1 MALTQ
6 PNFSLDLTVAQC
18 PKCGANLDVTGNREV
33 IACEYC
39 GTPLVRKYSNQ
50 IRESKANTNGK
61 GYELYWDG
69 KQVGHEPNWSREQA
83 TGNLLWNL
91 TQYPDRKVEGRFNG
105 EGILFQDSLFQFIL
119 PKTLFVQPC
128 FVVPHGEG
136 RPSED
141 QMQRLVRH
149 LRWASER
156 YTELLGNRNT
166 FMLSEKDALIY
177 DSPYNLTFYRGLS
190 SQANH
195 ITGELLDFTGFN
207 RFSCPLIFFTVVVN
221 HKEDFPGGCGSP
233 FNGGFNT
240 GGGIVLVSSYALDKI
255 PNFQSTVQHELGHAF
270 GLPHIDAYG
279 YDMKTSPSIM
289 SYNLSHHTK
298 GFNPSETPGEFIPED
313 IRGLALNQRV
323 FPNFTFDRKKNVP
336 SGYNLCSDIRVIRR
350 MAIIGQPE
358 GIVVRTASGE
368 AFSSKAANV
377 VQNII
382 KPSVNTGQVSYDA
395 GRMWHSEK
403 SATGWVSLE
412 LLFPFTVELTG
423 IGIHT
428 QHSGKYHAAEAV
440 RISTRTKRGEY
451 SLVNESRLRSVDE
464 RVNFTFT
471 KAQYLKLD
479 LKAGSSGYVVVRGL
493 QFFSGSEEIF
503 NPLIPC

>member
-1 MALTQ
+1 M
-6 PNFSLDLTVAQC
+6 
-18 PKCGANLDVTGNREV
+18 
-33 IACEYC
+33 
-39 GTPLVRKYSNQ
+39 
-50 IRESKANTNGK
+50 
-61 GYELYWDG
+61 
-69 KQVGHEPNWSREQA
+69 GHEPTWSREQA
-83 TGNLLWNL
+83 IGNLLWNQ
-91 TQYPDRKVEGRFNG
+91 TQYPDRKVEGRYNG
-105 EGILFQDSLFQFIL
+105 EVLSLHDFLFQVVL

-128 FVVPHGEG
+128 FVVPRGER

-149 LRWASER
+149 LRWARER
-156 YTELLGNRNT
+156 YTELLGNRNN
-166 FMLSEKDALIY
+166 FMLKEKDALIY
-177 DSPYNLTFYRGLS
+177 DSPYNLTFYQGLS

-195 ITGELLDFTGFN
+195 IAGELLNFTGFN
-207 RFSCPLIFFTVVVN
+207 RFSCPLIFFTVVIN
-221 HKEDFPGGCGSP
+221 QQEDFPGGCGSP

-240 GGGIVLVSSYALDKI
+240 GGGIVLVSSYALDRI

-270 GLPHIDAYG
+270 GLPHVDAYG
-279 YDMKTSPSIM
+279 YDMKTSSSIM

-298 GFNPSETPGEFIPED
+298 DFDPSQTPGEFIPED
-313 IRGLALNQRV
+313 IRGLALNRRV
-323 FPNFTFDRKKNVP
+323 FPTLAFDRKKNVP
-336 SGYNLCSDIRVIRR
+336 SQYNLHSEIRIIRR
-350 MAIIGQPE
+350 MEIIGQPT
-358 GIVVRTASGE
+358 GIIVRTTSGE

-382 KPSVNTGQVSYDA
+382 KPSLNTGQVSYDA
-395 GRMWHSEK
+395 VRMWHSEK

-423 IGIHT
+423 IVIHT

-440 RISTRTKRGEY
+440 KISTRTKGGEY
-451 SLVNESRLRSVDE
+451 SLVKESRLRSVDE

-479 LKAGSSGYVVVRGL
+479 LKAGSSEYVVVRGL

-503 NPLIPC
+503 TPLIPC

>member
-1 MALTQ
+1 MTLSQT
-6 PNFSLDLTVAQC
+6 NFSVDLTVAQC
-18 PKCGANLDVTGNREV
+18 PKCGANLDVIGNREV

-50 IRESKANTNGK
+50 IREVNTNADGK
-61 GYELYWDG
+61 GYELFWDG

-83 TGNLLWNL
+83 IGNLLWNQ
-91 TQYPDRKVEGRFNG
+91 TQYPDRKVEGRYKG
-105 EGILFQDSLFQFIL
+105 EVILLHDSLFQYIL
-119 PKTLFVQPC
+119 PKTLSLQPC
-128 FVVPHGEG
+128 FVVPQGER
-136 RPSED
+136 RPAED

-149 LRWASER
+149 LRWARER
-156 YTELLGNRNT
+156 YAELLGNRNT
-166 FMLSEKDALIY
+166 FMLTEKDPLIY
-177 DSPYNLTFYRGLS
+177 DSPYNLPFYRGLS

-221 HKEDFPGGCGSP
+221 HQEDFPGGCGSP

-240 GGGIVLVSSYALDKI
+240 GGGIVLVSSYALDRI

-270 GLPHIDAYG
+270 GLPHVDAYG
-279 YDMKTSPSIM
+279 YDMKTSSSIM

-298 GFNPSETPGEFIPED
+298 DFDPSQTPGEFIPED
-313 IRGLALNQRV
+313 IRGLALNQRA
-323 FPNFTFDRKKNVP
+323 FPTITFDRKKNVP
-336 SGYNLCSDIRVIRR
+336 SEYNLHSEIRIIRR
-350 MAIIGQPE
+350 MEIVGQPT

-368 AFSSKAANV
+368 AFSSKAGNV

-382 KPSVNTGQVSYDA
+382 KPSMNTGQVSYDA

-412 LLFPFTVELTG
+412 LLFPFIVELTG

-428 QHSGKYHAAEAV
+428 QHSGKYHAAEVV
-440 RISTRTKRGEY
+440 RIFSHTKGEKY
-451 SLVNESRLRSVDE
+451 SLVKESRLRSVDE

-471 KAQYLKLD
+471 KTQYLKLD

>member
-1 MALTQ
+1 MTLTQ

-18 PKCGANLDVTGNREV
+18 PKCGANLDVTGNRDV
-33 IACEYC
+33 ITCEYC
-39 GTPLVRKYSNQ
+39 STPLVRKYSNQ
-50 IRESKANTNGK
+50 IRESKANIDGK
-61 GYELYWDG
+61 GYELYWDE

-83 TGNLLWNL
+83 ISNLLWNQ
-91 TQYPDRKVEGRFNG
+91 TQYPDRKVEGRYNG
-105 EGILFQDSLFQFIL
+105 EVLSLHDFLFQAVL
-119 PKTLFVQPC
+119 PKTLSVQPC
-128 FVVPHGEG
+128 FVVPRGER
-136 RPSED
+136 RPTED
-141 QMQRLVRH
+141 QMQRLMRH
-149 LRWASER
+149 LRWARER
-156 YTELLGNRNT
+156 YTELLGNRNN
-166 FMLSEKDALIY
+166 FMLIEKDALIY
-177 DSPYNLTFYRGLS
+177 ESPYNLTFYRGLS

-195 ITGELLDFTGFN
+195 IAGELLNFTGFN

-221 HKEDFPGGCGSP
+221 HQEDFPGGCGSP
-233 FNGGFNT
+233 YNGGFNT

-270 GLPHIDAYG
+270 GLPHVDAYG

-298 GFNPSETPGEFIPED
+298 DFNPSRTPGEFIPED

-323 FPNFTFDRKKNVP
+323 FPTLTFDRKKNIP
-336 SGYNLCSDIRVIRR
+336 SEYNLHSEIRIIRR
-350 MAIIGQPE
+350 MEIIGQPT

-368 AFSSKAANV
+368 AFSSKAGNV

-382 KPSVNTGQVSYDA
+382 KPSMNTGLVSYDA

-428 QHSGKYHAAEAV
+428 QHSGKYHAAEVV
-440 RISTRTKRGEY
+440 RIFSHTKGEKY
-451 SLVNESRLRSVDE
+451 SLVKESRLRSVDE

-471 KAQYLKLD
+471 KTQYLKLD

>member
-1 MALTQ
+1 MTLSQT
-6 PNFSLDLTVAQC
+6 NFSVDLTVAQC
-18 PKCGANLDVTGNREV
+18 PKCGANLDVIGNREV

-50 IRESKANTNGK
+50 IREVNTNADGK
-61 GYELYWDG
+61 GYELFWDG

-83 TGNLLWNL
+83 IGNLLWNQ
-91 TQYPDRKVEGRFNG
+91 TQYPDRKVEGRYKG
-105 EGILFQDSLFQFIL
+105 EVILLHDSLFQYIL
-119 PKTLFVQPC
+119 PKTLSLQPC
-128 FVVPHGEG
+128 FVVPQGER
-136 RPSED
+136 RPAED

-149 LRWASER
+149 LRWARER
-156 YTELLGNRNT
+156 YAELLGNRNT
-166 FMLSEKDALIY
+166 FMLTEKDPLIY
-177 DSPYNLTFYRGLS
+177 DSPYNLPFYRGLS

-207 RFSCPLIFFTVVVN
+207 RFSCPLLFFTVVVN
-221 HKEDFPGGCGSP
+221 HQEDFPGGCGSP

-270 GLPHIDAYG
+270 GLPHVDAYG
-279 YDMKTSPSIM
+279 YDMKTSTSIM

-298 GFNPSETPGEFIPED
+298 GFNPSEMPGEFIPED
-313 IRGLALNQRV
+313 VRGLALNQRA
-323 FPNFTFDRKKNVP
+323 FPTITFDRKKNVP
-336 SGYNLCSDIRVIRR
+336 SEYNLHSEIRIIRR
-350 MAIIGQPE
+350 MEIVGQPT

-368 AFSSKAANV
+368 AFSSKAGNV

-382 KPSVNTGQVSYDA
+382 KPSMNTGQVSYDA

-412 LLFPFTVELTG
+412 LLFPFIVELTG

-428 QHSGKYHAAEAV
+428 QHSGKYHAAEVV
-440 RISTRTKRGEY
+440 RIFSHTKGEKY
-451 SLVNESRLRSVDE
+451 SLVKESRLRSVDE

-471 KAQYLKLD
+471 KTQYLKLD

-503 NPLIPC
+503 NPLLPC

>member
-1 MALTQ
+1 MTLSQT
-6 PNFSLDLTVAQC
+6 NFSVDLTVAQC
-18 PKCGANLDVTGNREV
+18 PKCGANLDVIGNREV

-50 IRESKANTNGK
+50 IREVNTNADGK
-61 GYELYWDG
+61 GYELFWDG

-83 TGNLLWNL
+83 IGNLLWNQ
-91 TQYPDRKVEGRFNG
+91 TQYPDRKVEGRYKG
-105 EGILFQDSLFQFIL
+105 EVILLHDSLFQYIL
-119 PKTLFVQPC
+119 PKTLSLQPC
-128 FVVPHGEG
+128 FVVPQGER
-136 RPSED
+136 RPAED

-149 LRWASER
+149 LRWARER
-156 YTELLGNRNT
+156 YAELLGNRNT
-166 FMLSEKDALIY
+166 FMLTEKDPLIY
-177 DSPYNLTFYRGLS
+177 DSPYNLPFYRGLS

-221 HKEDFPGGCGSP
+221 HQEDFPGGCGSP

-270 GLPHIDAYG
+270 GLPHVDAYG
-279 YDMKTSPSIM
+279 YDMKTSTSIM

-298 GFNPSETPGEFIPED
+298 GFNPSEMPGEFIPED
-313 IRGLALNQRV
+313 VRGLALNQRA
-323 FPNFTFDRKKNVP
+323 FPTITFDRKKNVP
-336 SGYNLCSDIRVIRR
+336 SEYNLHSEIRIIRR
-350 MAIIGQPE
+350 MEIVGQPT

-368 AFSSKAANV
+368 AFSSKAGNV

-382 KPSVNTGQVSYDA
+382 KPSMNTGLVSYDA

-412 LLFPFTVELTG
+412 LLFPFIVELTG

-428 QHSGKYHAAEAV
+428 QHSGKYHAAEVV
-440 RISTRTKRGEY
+440 RIFSHTKGEKY
-451 SLVNESRLRSVDE
+451 SLVKESRLRSVDE

-471 KAQYLKLD
+471 KTQYLKLD

>member
-1 MALTQ
+1 MTLSQT
-6 PNFSLDLTVAQC
+6 NFSVDLTVAQC
-18 PKCGANLDVTGNREV
+18 PKCGANLDVIGNREV

-50 IRESKANTNGK
+50 IREVNTNADGK
-61 GYELYWDG
+61 GYELFWDG

-83 TGNLLWNL
+83 IGNLLWNQ
-91 TQYPDRKVEGRFNG
+91 TQYPDRKVEGRYKG
-105 EGILFQDSLFQFIL
+105 EVILLHDSLFQYIL
-119 PKTLFVQPC
+119 PKTLSLQPC
-128 FVVPHGEG
+128 FVVPQGER
-136 RPSED
+136 RPAED

-149 LRWASER
+149 LRWARER
-156 YTELLGNRNT
+156 YAELLGNRNT
-166 FMLSEKDALIY
+166 FMLTEKDPLIY
-177 DSPYNLTFYRGLS
+177 DSPYNLPFYRGLS

-221 HKEDFPGGCGSP
+221 HQEDFPGGCGSP

-270 GLPHIDAYG
+270 GLPHVDAYG
-279 YDMKTSPSIM
+279 YDMKTSTSIM

-298 GFNPSETPGEFIPED
+298 GFNPSEMPGEFIPED
-313 IRGLALNQRV
+313 VRGLALNQRA
-323 FPNFTFDRKKNVP
+323 FPTITFDRKKNVP
-336 SGYNLCSDIRVIRR
+336 SEYNLHSEIRIIRR
-350 MAIIGQPE
+350 MEIVGQPT
-358 GIVVRTASGE
+358 GTVVRTASGE
-368 AFSSKAANV
+368 AFSSKAGNV

-382 KPSVNTGQVSYDA
+382 KPSMNTGQVSYDA

-412 LLFPFTVELTG
+412 LLFPFIVELTG

-428 QHSGKYHAAEAV
+428 QHSGKYHAAEVV
-440 RISTRTKRGEY
+440 RIFSHTKGEKY
-451 SLVNESRLRSVDE
+451 SLVKESRLRSVDE

-471 KAQYLKLD
+471 KTQYLKLD

>member
-1 MALTQ
+1 ML
-6 PNFSLDLTVAQC
+6 
-18 PKCGANLDVTGNREV
+18 
-33 IACEYC
+33 
-39 GTPLVRKYSNQ
+39 
-50 IRESKANTNGK
+50 
-61 GYELYWDG
+61 
-69 KQVGHEPNWSREQA
+69 H
-83 TGNLLWNL
+83 
-91 TQYPDRKVEGRFNG
+91 
-105 EGILFQDSLFQFIL
+105 DSLFQYIL
-119 PKTLFVQPC
+119 PKTLSLQPF
-128 FVVPHGEG
+128 FVVPQGER
-136 RPSED
+136 RPAED

-149 LRWASER
+149 LRWARER
-156 YTELLGNRNT
+156 YAELLGNRNT
-166 FMLSEKDALIY
+166 FMLTEKDPLIY
-177 DSPYNLTFYRGLS
+177 DSPYNLPFYRGLS

-207 RFSCPLIFFTVVVN
+207 RFSCPLLFFTVVVN
-221 HKEDFPGGCGSP
+221 HQEDFPGGCGSP

-270 GLPHIDAYG
+270 GLPHVDAYG
-279 YDMKTSPSIM
+279 YDMKTSTSIM

-298 GFNPSETPGEFIPED
+298 GFNPSEMPGEFIPED
-313 IRGLALNQRV
+313 VRGLALNQRA
-323 FPNFTFDRKKNVP
+323 FPTITFDRKKNVP
-336 SGYNLCSDIRVIRR
+336 SEYNLHSEIRIIRR
-350 MAIIGQPE
+350 MEIVGQPT

-368 AFSSKAANV
+368 AFSSKAGNV

-382 KPSVNTGQVSYDA
+382 KPSMNTGQVSYDA

-412 LLFPFTVELTG
+412 LLFPFIVELTG

-428 QHSGKYHAAEAV
+428 QHSGKYHAAEVV
-440 RISTRTKRGEY
+440 RIFSHTKGEKY
-451 SLVNESRLRSVDE
+451 SLVKESRLRSVDE

-471 KAQYLKLD
+471 KTQYLKLD

>member
-1 MALTQ
+1 MTLTQ

-18 PKCGANLDVTGNREV
+18 PKCGANLDVTGNRDV
-33 IACEYC
+33 ITCEYC
-39 GTPLVRKYSNQ
+39 STPLVRKYSNQ
-50 IRESKANTNGK
+50 IRESKANIDGK
-61 GYELYWDG
+61 GYELYWDE

-83 TGNLLWNL
+83 ISNLLWNQ
-91 TQYPDRKVEGRFNG
+91 TQYPDRKVEGRYKG
-105 EGILFQDSLFQFIL
+105 EVLSLHDFLFQAVL
-119 PKTLFVQPC
+119 PKTLSVQPC
-128 FVVPHGEG
+128 FVVPRGER
-136 RPSED
+136 RPAED

-149 LRWASER
+149 LRWARER
-156 YTELLGNRNT
+156 YAELLGNRNT
-166 FMLSEKDALIY
+166 FMLTEKDPLIY
-177 DSPYNLTFYRGLS
+177 DSPYNLPFYRGLS

-195 ITGELLDFTGFN
+195 IAGELLNFTGFN

-221 HKEDFPGGCGSP
+221 HQEDFPGGCGSP
-233 FNGGFNT
+233 YNGGFNT

-270 GLPHIDAYG
+270 GLPHVDAYG

-298 GFNPSETPGEFIPED
+298 DFNPSRTPGEFIPED

-323 FPNFTFDRKKNVP
+323 FPTLTFDRKKNIP
-336 SGYNLCSDIRVIRR
+336 SEYNLHSEIRIIRR
-350 MAIIGQPE
+350 MEIIGQPT

-368 AFSSKAANV
+368 AFSSKAGNV

-382 KPSVNTGQVSYDA
+382 KPSMNTGLVSYDA

-428 QHSGKYHAAEAV
+428 QHSGKYHAAEVV
-440 RISTRTKRGEY
+440 RIFSHTKGEKY
-451 SLVNESRLRSVDE
+451 SLVKESRLRSVDE

-471 KAQYLKLD
+471 KTQYLKLD

>member
-1 MALTQ
+1 MTLSQT
-6 PNFSLDLTVAQC
+6 NFSVDLTVAQC
-18 PKCGANLDVTGNREV
+18 PKCGANLDVIGNREV

-50 IRESKANTNGK
+50 IRESKANIDGK
-61 GYELYWDG
+61 GYELYWDE

-83 TGNLLWNL
+83 ISNLLWNQ
-91 TQYPDRKVEGRFNG
+91 TQYPDRKVEGRYNG
-105 EGILFQDSLFQFIL
+105 EVLSLHDFLFQAVL
-119 PKTLFVQPC
+119 PKTLSVQPC
-128 FVVPHGEG
+128 FVVPRGER
-136 RPSED
+136 RPTED
-141 QMQRLVRH
+141 QMQRLMRH
-149 LRWASER
+149 LRWARER
-156 YTELLGNRNT
+156 YTELLGNRNN
-166 FMLSEKDALIY
+166 FMLIEKDALIY
-177 DSPYNLTFYRGLS
+177 ESPYNLTFYRGLS

-195 ITGELLDFTGFN
+195 IAGELLNFTGFN

-221 HKEDFPGGCGSP
+221 HQEDFPGGCGSP

-270 GLPHIDAYG
+270 GLPHVDAYG
-279 YDMKTSPSIM
+279 YDMKTSTSIM

-298 GFNPSETPGEFIPED
+298 GFNPSEMPGEFIPED
-313 IRGLALNQRV
+313 VRGLALNQRA
-323 FPNFTFDRKKNVP
+323 FPTITFDRKKNVP
-336 SGYNLCSDIRVIRR
+336 SEYNLHSEIRIIRR
-350 MAIIGQPE
+350 MEIVGQPT

-368 AFSSKAANV
+368 AFSSKAGNV

-382 KPSVNTGQVSYDA
+382 KPSMNTGQVSYDA

-412 LLFPFTVELTG
+412 LLFPFIVELTG

-428 QHSGKYHAAEAV
+428 QHSGKYHAAEVV
-440 RISTRTKRGEY
+440 RIFSHTKGEKY
-451 SLVNESRLRSVDE
+451 SLVKESRLRSVDE

-471 KAQYLKLD
+471 KTQYLKLD